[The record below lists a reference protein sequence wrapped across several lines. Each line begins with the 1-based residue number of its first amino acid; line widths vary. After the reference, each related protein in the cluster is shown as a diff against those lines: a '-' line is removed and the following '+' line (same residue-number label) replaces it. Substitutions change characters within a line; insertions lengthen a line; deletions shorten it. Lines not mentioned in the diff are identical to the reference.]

1 MFAGWLRGDI
11 LAFVNCVLD
20 TAILL
25 LLVIWMIMDRNNIY
39 ISDWVLKDK
48 LTGKKDKDERPN

>member
-1 MFAGWLRGDI
+1 MFAGWLRGDT

-48 LTGKKDKDERPN
+48 LTGKKDKG